1 MDVVITSAERTD
13 AISFQV
19 TWESPTLE
27 ELRGFLDLYVVTYV
41 QLDTYKCLDIDP
53 QTSQIASVEIPSIVI
68 SGLVPGKEYCVGVAA
83 KTVEGTG
90 KYTQTLIPCEFIVFF
105 CSNSCLSPTYNHSH
119 SQPKTECTI
128 DLSIDSDFQWHCV
141 CWGVWLGGM
150 LFLEGEC

>member
-1 MDVVITSAERTD
+1 MREDKVTLSLLYALIFHCLTTTIIFLSLSLSSVPMDVVITSAERTD

-83 KTVEGTG
+83 KTVESTG
-90 KYTQTLIPCEFIVFF
+90 NYTQTLVPCEFIVFLLQF
-105 CSNSCLSPTYNHSH
+105 
-119 SQPKTECTI
+119 
-128 DLSIDSDFQWHCV
+128 
-141 CWGVWLGGM
+141 
-150 LFLEGEC
+150 LF